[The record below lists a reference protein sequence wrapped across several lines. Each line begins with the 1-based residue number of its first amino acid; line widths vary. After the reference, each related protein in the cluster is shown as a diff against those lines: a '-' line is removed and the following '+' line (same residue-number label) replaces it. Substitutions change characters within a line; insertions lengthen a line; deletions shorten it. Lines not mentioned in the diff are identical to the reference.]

1 MPLTI
6 IVVNLVAIVIG
17 CSRTL
22 YSEIPEWGKLMGGLF
37 FSFWV
42 LSHMYP
48 FVKGLL
54 GRRGRVPTIVYVW
67 SGLIS
72 ITVSLLW
79 ISITSENRGK
89 LEV

>member
-1 MPLTI
+1 
-6 IVVNLVAIVIG
+6 
-17 CSRTL
+17 
-22 YSEIPEWGKLMGGLF
+22 MGGLF
-37 FSFWV
+37 FSYRV

-67 SGLIS
+67 SGLVS

-79 ISITSENRGK
+79 ISNFQSLVKIVENLRYNDQQQE
-89 LEV
+89 LRCIS